1 MVVFISEE
9 IGGNFYVAEL
19 NGKGAPGGGR
29 ARDRIS
35 WSLVPR
41 AFNGKI
47 TRIPFKQVPRPV
59 WRRAYRILIENK
71 EWK

>member
-1 MVVFISEE
+1 MFISEE
-9 IGGNFYVAEL
+9 IAGHFYVAEL
-19 NGKGAPGGGR
+19 NGKGAGGGGK
-29 ARDRIS
+29 ARDMLS

-59 WRRAYRILIENK
+59 WRRAYHILIEQK
-71 EWK
+71 DWK